1 MSDTAN
7 PPSLASAPLSG
18 AAEFDDRLKRTE
30 EDRWLATRYA
40 DVAGRERLVAI
51 YLLNQELQR
60 TLHTK
65 EPMLGKIRLQWWR
78 ETLEQVGGAGPVRR
92 HDLAEELARVTKG
105 RDDLMAPL
113 GALVDA
119 FDDILD
125 DHLHAGGHQSSGEH
139 EARHLAVEGKL
150 VRLAG
155 GALMPGAPEVGLA
168 AMERV
173 AEAALAMKAGL
184 PDAQVRWEAARR
196 GARTVPSVMWPAML
210 HLAARTDAKGREPSP
225 LGKRWRM
232 FCAAL
237 WRKL

>member
-7 PPSLASAPLSG
+7 PASLASVK
-18 AAEFDDRLKRTE
+18 EFDDRLKRTD

-40 DVAGRERLVAI
+40 APAARELLVAI

-60 TLHTK
+60 TLQTK

-78 ETLEQVGGAGPVRR
+78 ETLEQVGGLGTLRR
-92 HDLAEELARVTKG
+92 HDLAEELARVTAG
-105 RDDLMAPL
+105 RRDLMVAMN
-113 GALVDA
+113 ALVDG

-125 DHLHAGGHQSSGEH
+125 DHLHAGGHQASGEH
-139 EARHLAVEGKL
+139 EARHLAVEGRL

-155 GALMPGAPEVGLA
+155 LALMPDAPEVELV

-173 AEAALAMKAGL
+173 AEAALAVKAEL
-184 PDAQVRWEAARR
+184 DDAATRWDKAAKR
-196 GARTVPSVMWPAML
+196 ARAVPSVMWPAML
-210 HLAARTDAKGREPSP
+210 HLAARVDGGGKERSA

-232 FCAAL
+232 FEAAL
-237 WRKL
+237 VKRL